1 MPKRL
6 ATTSCLAVLDLL
18 GAVPSFRAA
27 ESAPDPDRAIYL
39 QYCGACH
46 GPTGKGDGVA
56 GSLITPKPADLTRIA
71 QEHGGTFP
79 FQGVIA
85 YIDGSQD
92 VRAHGNPTM
101 PVWGE
106 RLGDEPAWDQGRR
119 VQAQG
124 KLMAIAEYI
133 RSIQDK

>member
-6 ATTSCLAVLDLL
+6 ATTSCRAVLGLL
-18 GAVPSFRAA
+18 GAVPPLRAA

-85 YIDGSQD
+85 YIDGKD
-92 VRAHGNPTM
+92 VREHGDSTM
-101 PVWGE
+101 PVWRE
-106 RLGDEPAWDQGRR
+106 RLADEPAWDQGRR
-119 VQAQG
+119 MQVQG
-124 KLMAIAEYI
+124 KLMATAEYI